1 MQGFLRR
8 KSLHFSGLRQHDID
22 ITGFVHKF
30 YPQCRKTREY
40 AQILAVIHTVI
51 HSSLGLSTL

>member
-1 MQGFLRR
+1 MQGFFFRY
-8 KSLHFSGLRQHDID
+8 SLHFSGLRQHDID

-40 AQILAVIHTVI
+40 AQILPVIHTVI
-51 HSSLGLSTL
+51 HSNLVLSTL